1 MTDQDDPRR
10 GDEVAREVPGTPEEV
25 WDAIATG
32 PGISAWFVPT
42 ELEER
47 EGGAVV
53 FHLGLDDA
61 QATITGWEPGRR
73 IAYEEAWP
81 VEEGADPVTLA
92 TEFLIEARAG
102 GTCVVR
108 IVSTF
113 DAEGFGD
120 ALEGM
125 GEGWT
130 AFLDNLRIYLTHFAG
145 EPAATITV
153 TGTADAPKAEAWAE
167 LTRALGLPDA
177 APGDRVEA
185 GAGDARLAGV
195 VERAEVGDL
204 LLRDARAITGVAVF
218 VWEDRTYTALRLS
231 CFGPDAA
238 AEAAAARAVWEPWMA
253 ARFPLAA
260 GAT

>member
-1 MTDQDDPRR
+1 MTDHQEPRR
-10 GDEVAREVPGTPEEV
+10 SDEVAGEVPGTPEEV
-25 WDAIATG
+25 WEAIATG

-61 QATITGWEPGRR
+61 PATITGWEPGRR
-73 IAYEEAWP
+73 LAYEEAWP
-81 VEEGADPVTLA
+81 VEEGAEPVTLA

-102 GTCVVR
+102 GTCIVR

-113 DAEGFGD
+113 DAEGLDGD
-120 ALEGM
+120 LDGM

-130 AFLDNLRIYLTHFAG
+130 GFLHNLRVYLAHFAG
-145 EPAATITV
+145 EPVETITV
-153 TGTADAPKAEAWAE
+153 TGTAEAPKPEAWAA
-167 LTRALGLPDA
+167 LTEALGLAGA

-185 GAGDARLAGV
+185 DAGGFRVAGV

-204 LLRDARAITGVAVF
+204 LLRGEHALAGVAVF
-218 VWEDRTYTALRLS
+218 TWEDRTHTALRLS
-231 CFGPDAA
+231 WFGPDAA
-238 AEAAAARAVWEPWMA
+238 AEATAARVAWEPWMA
-253 ARFPLAA
+253 ERFPRPAAA
-260 GAT
+260 G